1 MSVADALAQ
10 VRERI
15 ASAAREAGRSPG
27 SVDLLAV
34 SKGQDASRVREAYA
48 AGQRRFGENYAQELA
63 AKATALA
70 DLADIEW
77 HFIGHLQ
84 RNKVKDVVP
93 RARLV
98 ETVDRVD
105 LAREIDKRA
114 TTPIAILIE
123 VNVGGEAQKSG
134 CAPSDLAALCRAIG
148 DLPNL
153 RLRGLMTVPPAVDD
167 ARDARPFFA
176 RLREAAAE
184 LRAAGLDPGPELS
197 MGMSSDFEEAIAEG
211 ATLVRVG
218 TAIFGARP
226 AKATAP

>member
-1 MSVADALAQ
+1 MSVAEGLAR

-15 ASAAREAGRSPG
+15 AAAAREASRPAE
-27 SVDLLAV
+27 SVALLAV
-34 SKGQDASRVREAYA
+34 SKGQEASRIREAYA
-48 AGQRRFGENYAQELA
+48 AGQRQFGENYAQELV
-63 AKATALA
+63 AKASALA

-93 RARLV
+93 RARLI
-98 ETVDRVD
+98 ETVDRID

-114 TTPIAILIE
+114 AGPIAVLIE

-134 CAPSDLAALCRAIG
+134 CAPG
-148 DLPNL
+148 DLPALRRAIAELPNL
-153 RLRGLMTVPPAVDD
+153 ELRGLMTVPPAVDD
-167 ARDARPFFA
+167 AADARPFFA
-176 RLREAAAE
+176 RLREAAGE
-184 LRAAGLDPGPELS
+184 LRALGLDPGPTLS
-197 MGMSSDFEEAIAEG
+197 MGMSSDFEAAIAEG

-226 AKATAP
+226 PKGDAP